1 MYAIIHLQHW
11 GQVLCPVS
19 QLPQVDVSLLKSLDI
34 FLFSLQ
40 SVVELQTHR
49 DTSSQVLT
57 EDERRQKTVLI
68 LSVCWFVISKDAPL
82 FLLFYLD
89 RVINDESPCS
99 AQITAPHFLYLSY
112 IQTKNYQ
119 MVDFHRISQC
129 PALALGDI
137 PPQSSI
143 LCRRVPCLWRRANQ
157 AVLWRHVPLR
167 GERRNDTSLKRHQFC
182 WRQAA
187 FQCGGRICQ
196 RGDT

>member
-1 MYAIIHLQHW
+1 MFLSWRASISSCFLCRVSW
-11 GQVLCPVS
+11 SCRRTETQVHKCW
-19 QLPQVDVSLLKSLDI
+19 QK
-34 FLFSLQ
+34 
-40 SVVELQTHR
+40 T
-49 DTSSQVLT
+49 T
-57 EDERRQKTVLI
+57 EGKTVLI
-68 LSVCWFVISKDAPL
+68 LSLCWFVISKDAPL

-89 RVINDESPCS
+89 CVINDESPCS

-119 MVDFHRISQC
+119 MVDFHWISQC

-143 LCRRVPCLWRRANQ
+143 LCRRVPCLWRRADQ
-157 AVLWRHVPLR
+157 AVLWRQVPLR